1 MRLDDI
7 LEKLESQEQAA
18 DITKARWYIIAAVA
32 LTAASA
38 GPDVTKVYKKVTRGL
53 SLDAQKLVQRRVK
66 EAILKTSALYDG
78 KLPKQKAQ
86 LLWKCEKARYEK
98 ARSYFDTIWTPKVA
112 QANREHNFKYHHPDL
127 YYLNTQL
134 HYEYY
139 ISEDAILNPIET
151 QTCNIAALICSN
163 CPVQV
168 MWHTRGLMNHGGS
181 MQEAKFAHQI
191 GLAIAKLSDSKV
203 GDITPVE
210 RIDFEHYTPH

>member
-1 MRLDDI
+1 METMRLDDI

-18 DITKARWYIIAAVA
+18 DITKARWSLQALLPVFKSLNDDEIDHYGPRWEASQAEGSAALEVLRTDLIAA
-32 LTAASA
+32 
-38 GPDVTKVYKKVTRGL
+38 D
-53 SLDAQKLVQRRVK
+53 
-66 EAILKTSALYDG
+66 
-78 KLPKQKAQ
+78 
-86 LLWKCEKARYEK
+86 
-98 ARSYFDTIWTPKVA
+98 
-112 QANREHNFKYHHPDL
+112 
-127 YYLNTQL
+127 YLNTQL

-151 QTCNIAALICSN
+151 QMCNIAALICSN

-191 GLAIAKLSDSKV
+191 GLAIAKLSDSEV